1 MSLPAD
7 FRRRHPGT
15 ARLLSLPS
23 RVAGSPPSPVLDA
36 TCWLSILWVAAAL
49 LGLGFFSGGTTSLVL
64 AAVLLY
70 GTGTCLAVV
79 GWLAFRA
86 LRLRAAR
93 RAAEKRDAA
102 AARDFLAAAE
112 FARAEIR
119 AALFPEGATGRPA
132 RSATAPAPAPAGP
145 RSAARPSTKSPI
157 CKKARRKS
165 APSKSTPGN
174 SVRNSVRNTAAK
186 TAAVQDDFAQAA

>member
-1 MSLPAD
+1 MFVPAD
-7 FRRRHPGT
+7 FRRRHPDA

-23 RVAGSPPSPVLDA
+23 RVAGSPPSAVLD
-36 TCWLSILWVAAAL
+36 TVCWFSVLWVAAGL

-64 AAVLLY
+64 AVVLLY
-70 GTGTCLAVV
+70 GTGACLAVV

-93 RAAEKRDAA
+93 RAAEEPDAT
-102 AARDFLAAAE
+102 AARDFLAAEE

-132 RSATAPAPAPAGP
+132 RADTPQAPAGP
-145 RSAARPSTKSPI
+145 RCAARPSAKSPI
-157 CKKARRKS
+157 SKKARRKS
-165 APSKSTPGN
+165 SPGKPNKSFPL
-174 SVRNSVRNTAAK
+174 NTAV
-186 TAAVQDDFAQAA
+186 TSAAVQDDFAQAA